1 MDTNYL
7 LHMDNISKE
16 YYGNK
21 VLKNVSLAIKPG
33 EIHALMGENG
43 AGKSTL
49 MNILFGMPVIHQTG
63 GFEGTV
69 KIDGQAVSIDAPHH
83 AMNFGIGM
91 VHQEFM
97 LIPGFTVTENIKV
110 GREITNPT
118 FLSRVLG
125 KNLETLDAEQMKK
138 DAKKALSDIGLNIEE
153 YVKVAGLPIGYMQF
167 VEIAREIDK
176 TGIKLLVFDEPTAV
190 LTESEAERLLEIMKL
205 IASKGI
211 AIIFITHRLDEVM
224 AVADSL
230 TVLRDGEFVARREVK
245 DSNVVEIA
253 ELMIGR
259 KVVKLVDGLEDEKRE
274 VNSKNIALSLKDFH
288 VIMPGE
294 MVRGIDLDVIE
305 GEIFGIGGLAGQ
317 GKIGIPNGIMGLYE
331 TEGAV
336 TFFGEALELD
346 KLGNALEHGIACVS
360 EDRRGVGLL
369 LEESI
374 EENIAFSAMQVK
386 ENFLMK
392 IGPLK
397 LFDQK
402 KAREHAKDMIKLLDI
417 RCTGPKQP
425 VGALSG
431 GNQQK
436 VCLARALTMSPKLLI
451 VSEPTRGIDI
461 GAKKLVLEYL
471 MRLNREKGITIMM
484 VSSELVELRSLCD
497 RIAIVSDGKIVTI
510 LKPDD
515 KDAEFGLAMAGSRKE
530 GAKHA

>member
-1 MDTNYL
+1 
-7 LHMDNISKE
+7 MDNISKE

-288 VIMPGE
+288 VMMPGE

-331 TEGAV
+331 TEGAA

>member
-1 MDTNYL
+1 
-7 LHMDNISKE
+7 MDNISKE